1 MNRSL
6 FSFQARTADR
16 PLWMRTL
23 RLVGSLLA
31 GALLLLPV
39 LASAQ
44 TEPVVQPVGPQAAPQ
59 AEYQCFYA
67 LADTY
72 ADSDLPD
79 SNFGG
84 DTTLHVLAADAGAR
98 LQQTYLR
105 FGLSAIPSD
114 STILSASLKLYLT
127 QDASTGAY
135 QLWRATSPWQEYNL
149 TWNNRPTLVGYYDN
163 PTHSGS
169 PGWKTWNAV
178 QPVSDWVSGA
188 FANYGFVISSG
199 LLDAPA
205 LFASRDGSYQQQPE
219 LCVTWTTGAQT
230 DLQATGLEVT
240 QAVQDLNNSV
250 RLVAGKRTF
259 VRLHADSSQDA
270 WRTFASLAVTC
281 DDFGQVL
288 YPVNPGT
295 NGLIVIGE
303 NPDRG
308 VLEESFLFELPSE
321 CTDEPEQISLSGL
334 VNPTTSWRGEYPPE
348 DNLTNNATG
357 EFFLTFES
365 APQFDTIVYLADYYY
380 RNNGGFTSV
389 STDESHAYMLQSW
402 LERAYPIPGS
412 WLLIRRIDF
421 EEIKTKI
428 KDGSTVITNPKA
440 GKFNRKL
447 AAKRRWDL
455 SHNNWYEGMVGSER
469 EIRYYGMI
477 DDEGGF
483 MRGRAMSKKPVS
495 SGPTG
500 PTGGTS
506 FTWDTDGSWG
516 DWYGGHEIGHTLD
529 RRHARC
535 SGDEKGWDRDFPH
548 PDGLISTARTG
559 DDALYGFDY
568 GNLPDGI
575 YGPRWSDVMS
585 YCVNQWISDH
595 TTHGI
600 LDELQSNVTLAAV
613 PSPAAGDHLLVV
625 GSIEVVSDTAELEPL
640 FVLADPIDVEAP
652 VPGEYD
658 IILQDGSGG
667 ELARYPFT
675 PEPMDPGPP
684 LPGAWDD
691 ARHELLI
698 SEMVP
703 FVSGTD
709 RVVIEGPTGVLT
721 DVSAGPSAPSIT
733 VLSPNG
739 GESLSGDLVD
749 VSWAASDPDGDE
761 LSFSIDYSPDSGAT
775 WELVVYGITGNS
787 YAVPRQNILSTS
799 GQGRF
804 RVWASDGIHASS
816 DTSDAGFT
824 VTTRQP
830 DLIIVSPEDGL
841 VIAQQQTLSLQA
853 LAYSDRTGL
862 LDGDQP
868 RWVSNLDGLIATGN
882 NTSVTGLSE
891 GTHTFIVSADDG
903 ERTAFATF
911 QVIVVADPSLL
922 PVPEDELWA
931 APAAVALHPHLGAT
945 SAQIRLGNASG
956 TKPLNWQ
963 SVELTPWLSLNKTAG
978 TTPDQV
984 TISVDASGLEPGDYS
999 ANVGFLTE
1007 DIPGGSP
1014 ESVNVAFIIPADR
1027 FTIYLPMLL
1036 R

>member
-1 MNRSL
+1 MNHSPDFAYTWAAYRHHRKQLLRLAGSL
-6 FSFQARTADR
+6 F
-16 PLWMRTL
+16 
-23 RLVGSLLA
+23 A
-31 GALLLLPV
+31 GILLLLPV

-44 TEPVVQPVGPQAAPQ
+44 TEPVVQNAPQ
-59 AEYQCFYA
+59 SEYQCFYA

-72 ADSDLPD
+72 ADSDFPD
-79 SNFGG
+79 TNFGG
-84 DTTLHVLAADAGAR
+84 DPNLNVLATDVSAR
-98 LQQTYLR
+98 IQQTFLR
-105 FGLSAIPSD
+105 FSLSAIPSD
-114 STILSASLKLYLT
+114 STILSASLRLYLT
-127 QDASTGAY
+127 QNTNQGAY
-135 QLWRATSPWQEYNL
+135 QLWRVTSPWQEYNL
-149 TWNNRPTLVGYYDN
+149 TWNNSPTFVGYYDN
-163 PTHSGS
+163 PTHSGTS
-169 PGWKTWNAV
+169 GWKTWNAV

-188 FANYGFVISSG
+188 FPNYGFVVSSG
-199 LLDAPA
+199 LLDLPA
-205 LFASRDGSYQQQPE
+205 LFASREGSYYEQPE
-219 LCVTWTTGAQT
+219 LCVTWTTGGAQT
-230 DLQATGLEVT
+230 DLRATGLEVT

-281 DDFGQVL
+281 DGFGQVL

-308 VLEESFLFELPSE
+308 VLQDSFLFELPSE
-321 CTDEPEQISLSGL
+321 CTDEPEQISLSGQ
-334 VNPTTSWRGEYPPE
+334 VNPVTSWRGEYPPE
-348 DNLTNNATG
+348 DNITNNLTG
-357 EFFLTFES
+357 EYLVTFES
-365 APQFDTIVYLADYYY
+365 APQFDTIVYLADYYF
-380 RNNGGFTSV
+380 NDNGGFTSV
-389 STDESHAYMLQSW
+389 STDESHAFMLQSW
-402 LERAYPIPGS
+402 LERAYPIPDN

-421 EEIKTKI
+421 GEAKTKI

-447 AAKRRWDL
+447 AAKRKWDL
-455 SHNNWYEGMVGSER
+455 SHNNWYEGMVGNER

-477 DDEGGF
+477 DNEGGF
-483 MRGRAMSKKPVS
+483 MRGRAMSKKPVA

-500 PTGGTS
+500 PTGGSS

-535 SGDEKGWDRDFPH
+535 SGDEKGWDRNFPH
-548 PDGLISTARTG
+548 ANGLISTAQTG

-568 GNLPDGI
+568 GSLPYSI

-585 YCVNQWISDH
+585 YCADQWISDY

-600 LDELQSNVTLAAV
+600 LDDLQSNVARAAAA
-613 PSPAAGDHLLVV
+613 SPAAGDYLLVV
-625 GSIEVVSDTAELEPL
+625 GSIDVISDTAELEPL
-640 FVLADPIDVEAP
+640 FVLADPVDVEAP
-652 VPGEYD
+652 VPGAYD
-658 IILQDGSGG
+658 IILQNGSGS

-675 PEPMDPGPP
+675 PEPMDPGSP

-691 ARHELLI
+691 ATAELLI

-709 RVVIEGPTGVLT
+709 RVVIEGPAGVLAQ
-721 DVSAGPSAPSIT
+721 VSAGPSAPSIT

-739 GESLSGDLVD
+739 GETLASDLVD
-749 VSWAASDPDGDE
+749 VSWAASDPDGDA
-761 LSFSIDYSPDSGAT
+761 LSFNIDYSPDNGAT

-787 YAVPRQNILSTS
+787 YAVPRQNIVSTS
-799 GQGRF
+799 GQGLF
-804 RVWASDGIHASS
+804 RVWASDGIHTSI
-816 DTSDAGFT
+816 DTSDAGFS

-830 DLIIVSPEDGL
+830 DLTIVSPEDGL

-853 LAYSDRTGL
+853 IAYSDRTGL

-882 NTSVTGLSE
+882 NSSVTGLSE
-891 GTHTFIVSADDG
+891 GTHTIIVSANDG
-903 ERTAFATF
+903 ERTAFANF
-911 QVIVVADPSLL
+911 QVIVVANPSLL

-931 APAAVALHPHLGAT
+931 APSAVALHPHLGVT
-945 SAQIRLGNASG
+945 SAQVSLGNASG
-956 TKPLNWQ
+956 TKSLSWQ

-978 TTPDQV
+978 ATPDQV

-999 ANVGFLTE
+999 AIVGFLTE
-1007 DIPGGSP
+1007 DIPGGSA
-1014 ESVNVAFIIPADR
+1014 ESVHVAFVLPAER
-1027 FTIYLPMLL
+1027 FTIYLPLI
-1036 R
+1036 RR